1 LRLRLKKQSEIPD
14 AISSK
19 LHRFGDNHRMVCMSS
34 FGENWNP
41 TEFASTSAFAYL
53 AAQKSVGQFQKYAM
67 GLNGTE
73 RESGTR

>member
-1 LRLRLKKQSEIPD
+1 LRLRLEKQSEIPN

-34 FGENWNP
+34 FGENWNR
-41 TEFASTSAFAYL
+41 TEFAPTSAFAYL
-53 AAQKSVGQFQKYAM
+53 AAQKSVGQFQKYGM